1 VRKQRDHQK
10 NLALRSDRDFSRTMY
25 SLRLGRETVQPPAGH
40 AGWRDTLITPPPP
53 PRVESGPPRSLT
65 LFSFRPVCY
74 SHPLPLRPP
83 LQRGVHAPRHL
94 SRFFHTALGM
104 AKHLIILLNTI
115 FGNLLEP
122 EPREVRG
129 ALERS
134 VYVADEPLYNIAI
147 SSTFETLTQRRC
159 VCVTLSSYLNCK
171 LRSERLGRKSKQ
183 EATANL
189 LPTTSIACPT

>member
-1 VRKQRDHQK
+1 
-10 NLALRSDRDFSRTMY
+10 
-25 SLRLGRETVQPPAGH
+25 
-40 AGWRDTLITPPPP
+40 
-53 PRVESGPPRSLT
+53 
-65 LFSFRPVCY
+65 
-74 SHPLPLRPP
+74 
-83 LQRGVHAPRHL
+83 
-94 SRFFHTALGM
+94 M

-122 EPREVRG
+122 EPREVHG

-134 VYVADEPLYNIAI
+134 VYVADELLHNIAI

-159 VCVTLSSYLNCK
+159 VCVTLSSYLNCE